1 MRTYIILAI
10 TAVFLATFTGCE
22 QPQSVSYK
30 GKTQITIIFTATPD
44 LVAEGDRIFAS
55 HAKWME
61 RTHYRE
67 GELALL
73 RYNIVK
79 GPELSNPMDPSS
91 EPTGNTCFVLTEV
104 YENPAGLED
113 HWKQAAENWEDF
125 AAVGEWVSKVR
136 VTTVHGSPVIY
147 SLW

>member
-1 MRTYIILAI
+1 MRTCIIFAI
-10 TAVFLATFTGCE
+10 TAVLLATFTGCE
-22 QPQSVSYK
+22 QPQPTSHK

-55 HAKWME
+55 HATWME
-61 RTHYRE
+61 KTHYRE
-67 GELALL
+67 GEKALL
-73 RYNIVK
+73 RYNLVK

-91 EPTGNTCFVLTEV
+91 EPTGNTCFVLMEV
-104 YENPAGLED
+104 YETPAGLED

-125 AAVGEWVSKVR
+125 AAVGEWVSKVK
-136 VTTVHGSPVIY
+136 VTTVHGSAVIY